1 MTKITKLKT
10 CLSQSESQLTL
21 VKGLGMQVSD
31 VVENV
36 TAGVIFLN
44 LFRSQKNQSEE
55 RDWKK

>member
-10 CLSQSESQLTL
+10 FLSQSESQLTL

>member
-10 CLSQSESQLTL
+10 FLSPSESQLTL

-31 VVENV
+31 VVEKV

-44 LFRSQKNQSEE
+44 LFKSQKNQSEE

>member
-10 CLSQSESQLTL
+10 FLSQSESQLTL
-21 VKGLGMQVSD
+21 VKGLGTQVSD